1 MNKITSY
8 SADYQTFPTL
18 FELEPVAGKKVT
30 VDFSAPELSS
40 LGGLSLVREYEK
52 SSNSIIERIES
63 CIKDP
68 RREPMVVH
76 SQTEML
82 RQRIYQI
89 MAGFEDADDCDRL
102 CRDGI
107 LKMCAGRSASDEIDL
122 ASQPTMTR
130 LENRLSRKELF
141 DIGEAFIDD
150 FIASYN
156 SEPDSII
163 IDADDTNADT
173 YGAQQL
179 TLFNAYYG
187 EYCYMP
193 LLLFEGRSGKL
204 ILPILRP
211 GRGNKAINISGLL
224 KQLITKLRKKWK
236 YTQIIV
242 RGDSHFCSHNFM
254 DWATEQQDGIHFI
267 TGLAGNVKLQKIT
280 AHWLDTAVASYKTTG
295 EEVRMFHSFMYK
307 ADSWKHPQRVVVK
320 IEVNSLGTNVRYVVT
335 DFKGQRSSFIYSECY
350 CDRGRMEQMIAEL
363 KNGLKADRMS
373 CNKFSANQFRLYLH
387 CAAYVIM
394 HSFQADMLV
403 GTELECST
411 IATMREK
418 LLLSAVSIDE
428 KKTCIRLRFS
438 QKTPMLPEMVSV
450 LTRLQHL
457 TSS

>member
-1 MNKITSY
+1 MSKITSY
-8 SADYQTFPTL
+8 SADYQTFPAL

-30 VDFSAPELSS
+30 ADFSAPELSS
-40 LGGLSLVREYEK
+40 LGGLPLVREYEK
-52 SSNSIIERIES
+52 SSNRIIERIES
-63 CIKDP
+63 SIKDP

-107 LKMCAGRSASDEIDL
+107 LKMCAGRSASDGIDL

-187 EYCYMP
+187 EYCHMP
-193 LLLFEGRSGKL
+193 LLLFDGRSGKL

-224 KQLITKLRKKWK
+224 KRLITTLRKKWK
-236 YTQIIV
+236 HTQITV
-242 RGDSHFCSHNFM
+242 RGTPISAP
-254 DWATEQQDGIHFI
+254 ATSWTGRQGNRMASTSLRDLPGIPFVHVQGRFLEASAKGCCQNRGQQSRNKRQICRDG
-267 TGLAGNVKLQKIT
+267 LQG
-280 AHWLDTAVASYKTTG
+280 A
-295 EEVRMFHSFMYK
+295 EV
-307 ADSWKHPQRVVVK
+307 Q
-320 IEVNSLGTNVRYVVT
+320 
-335 DFKGQRSSFIYSECY
+335 
-350 CDRGRMEQMIAEL
+350 
-363 KNGLKADRMS
+363 
-373 CNKFSANQFRLYLH
+373 LH
-387 CAAYVIM
+387 I
-394 HSFQADMLV
+394 L
-403 GTELECST
+403 
-411 IATMREK
+411 
-418 LLLSAVSIDE
+418 
-428 KKTCIRLRFS
+428 
-438 QKTPMLPEMVSV
+438 
-450 LTRLQHL
+450 
-457 TSS
+457 

>member
-1 MNKITSY
+1 
-8 SADYQTFPTL
+8 
-18 FELEPVAGKKVT
+18 
-30 VDFSAPELSS
+30 
-40 LGGLSLVREYEK
+40 
-52 SSNSIIERIES
+52 
-63 CIKDP
+63 
-68 RREPMVVH
+68 MVVYG
-76 SQTEML
+76 QTEML

-102 CRDGI
+102 CRDEI

-122 ASQPTMTR
+122 ASQPTMTC

-156 SEPDSII
+156 SERDSII
-163 IDADDTNADT
+163 IDADDTNAGT

-204 ILPILRP
+204 ILPIFRL

-224 KQLITKLRKKWK
+224 KRLITKLRKKWK
-236 YTQIIV
+236 HTQIIV
-242 RGDSHFCSHNFM
+242 RGDAHFCSHDFM

-267 TGLAGNVKLQKIT
+267 TGLAGNV
-280 AHWLDTAVASYKTTG
+280 
-295 EEVRMFHSFMYK
+295 M
-307 ADSWKHPQRVVVK
+307 
-320 IEVNSLGTNVRYVVT
+320 

-363 KNGLKADRMS
+363 KNGLKADRIS

-387 CAAYVIM
+387 CAAYVILR
-394 HSFQADMLV
+394 SFQADMLV
-403 GTELECST
+403 GTELKSST
-411 IATMREK
+411 ITTMREK
-418 LLLSAVSIDE
+418 LLLSAVFIDE
-428 KKTCIRLRFS
+428 KNTCIRLRFS
-438 QKTPMLPEMVSV
+438 QKVPMLPEMVSV
-450 LTRLQHL
+450 LTRLQHP

>member
-1 MNKITSY
+1 MSKITSY
-8 SADYQTFPTL
+8 STDHQTFPAL

-30 VDFSAPELSS
+30 ADFSAPELSS
-40 LGGLSLVREYEK
+40 LGGLPLVREYEK
-52 SSNSIIERIES
+52 SSNHIIERIES

-82 RQRIYQI
+82 RQRTCQI
-89 MAGFEDADDCDRL
+89 MAGFEDADDYDRL

-107 LKMCAGRSASDEIDL
+107 LKMCAGRSASDGIDL

-163 IDADDTNADT
+163 IDADT

-193 LLLFEGRSGKL
+193 LLLFERRSGKL
-204 ILPILRP
+204 ILPIIRP

-236 YTQIIV
+236 HTQITV
-242 RGDSHFCSHNFM
+242 RGNSHFCSRDFM
-254 DWATEQQDGIHFI
+254 DWATGQQDGIHFI

-280 AHWLDTAVASYKTTG
+280 AHWLDTAVASYKATG

-307 ADSWKHPQRVVVK
+307 ADSWKHQQRVVVK

-335 DFKGQRSSFIYSECY
+335 DFKGQKSSFIYSECY

-373 CNKFSANQFRLYLH
+373 CNKFSANQLRLYLH
-387 CAAYVIM
+387 CAAYVIL
-394 HSFQADMLV
+394 HSFQADMLA
-403 GTELECST
+403 GTGLECST
-411 IATMREK
+411 ITTMREK
-418 LLLSAVSIDE
+418 LLLSTVSIDE

-438 QKTPMLPEMVSV
+438 QKARCFPKWCPY
-450 LTRLQHL
+450 
-457 TSS
+457 

>member
-1 MNKITSY
+1 M
-8 SADYQTFPTL
+8 
-18 FELEPVAGKKVT
+18 
-30 VDFSAPELSS
+30 
-40 LGGLSLVREYEK
+40 
-52 SSNSIIERIES
+52 
-63 CIKDP
+63 
-68 RREPMVVH
+68 VH

-130 LENRLSRKELF
+130 LENRLSREKLF
-141 DIGEAFIDD
+141 DIGEAFIED

-179 TLFNAYYG
+179 TLFNTYYG

-236 YTQIIV
+236 HTQIIV
-242 RGDSHFCSHNFM
+242 RGDSNFCSHDFM

-267 TGLAGNVKLQKIT
+267 TGLAGNVKPQKVT
-280 AHWLDTAVASYKTTG
+280 THWLDTAVASYKTTG
-295 EEVRMFHSFMYK
+295 EEMRIFHSFMYK

-335 DFKGQRSSFIYSECY
+335 NFKGQRSSFMYSECY

-387 CAAYVIM
+387 CAAYVIL
-394 HSFQADMLV
+394 HSFQSDMLM

-411 IATMREK
+411 VTTMREK
-418 LLLSAVSIDE
+418 LLLNALSCA
-428 KKTCIRLRFS
+428 L
-438 QKTPMLPEMVSV
+438 
-450 LTRLQHL
+450 
-457 TSS
+457 

>member
-1 MNKITSY
+1 MSKITSY
-8 SADYQTFPTL
+8 SADYQTFPAL

-30 VDFSAPELSS
+30 ADFSAPELSP
-40 LGGLSLVREYEK
+40 LGGLPLVREYEK
-52 SSNSIIERIES
+52 SSNRIIERIES

-107 LKMCAGRSASDEIDL
+107 LKMCAGRSASDGIDL
-122 ASQPTMTR
+122 ASRPTMTR

-236 YTQIIV
+236 HTQITV
-242 RGDSHFCSHNFM
+242 RGDSHFCSHDFM

-267 TGLAGNVKLQKIT
+267 TGLAGNV
-280 AHWLDTAVASYKTTG
+280 A
-295 EEVRMFHSFMYK
+295 
-307 ADSWKHPQRVVVK
+307 
-320 IEVNSLGTNVRYVVT
+320 

-350 CDRGRMEQMIAEL
+350 CDRGRMEQMIAGLKNGL

-373 CNKFSANQFRLYLH
+373 CNKFSDNQFRLYLH
-387 CAAYVIM
+387 CAAFVIL

-403 GTELECST
+403 ETELECST
-411 IATMREK
+411 ITTIREK
-418 LLLSAVSIDE
+418 LLLNAVSIDE

-438 QKTPMLPEMVSV
+438 QKAPMLPEMVSV